1 MQDVCKKTKNLKR
14 IFRLIDTWTYTSF
27 KLLLWE
33 NAVFF
38 MSMKEKLLPKKDLVP
53 HSGGRHETMKAMNF
67 NDFNVLFTEQWI
79 AYIKP
84 CVYLLGNKMG
94 FLFFF
99 CKSLTKMLLGV
110 LDAQRRQIQNTTY
123 KAICVSRFAPKY

>member
-1 MQDVCKKTKNLKR
+1 
-14 IFRLIDTWTYTSF
+14 
-27 KLLLWE
+27 
-33 NAVFF
+33 
-38 MSMKEKLLPKKDLVP
+38 MSMKEKLLPKKDLVA

-94 FLFFF
+94 FLFFLY
-99 CKSLTKMLLGV
+99 KLDTNASRSVRRSATSNSKD
-110 LDAQRRQIQNTTY
+110 DAQSNLRESLR
-123 KAICVSRFAPKY
+123 S